1 MRTES
6 GVSQHLEIEVPEGPV
21 KGTEKEQPLRI
32 GRQSHKWSVSK
43 LQEETAK
50 NEGGVKNHGMLL
62 RG

>member
-1 MRTES
+1 M
-6 GVSQHLEIEVPEGPV
+6 PEGLV

-32 GRQSHKWSVSK
+32 GGQSHKWSVSK

-62 RG
+62 RS